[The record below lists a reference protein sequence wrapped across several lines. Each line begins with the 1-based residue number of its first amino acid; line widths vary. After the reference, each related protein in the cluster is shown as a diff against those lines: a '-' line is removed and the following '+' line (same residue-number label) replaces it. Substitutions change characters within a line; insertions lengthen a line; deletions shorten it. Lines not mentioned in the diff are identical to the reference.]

1 MSTLFPLDKNNEG
14 ENVVTGTERAEIIAK
29 VEKIVKVSVRKILG
43 GELDVGEFIM
53 TRVYSNK
60 FRD

>member
-14 ENVVTGTERAEIIAK
+14 GNVVTGTERTEIIAK
-29 VEKIVKVSVRKILG
+29 VQKIVKVSVRKILG

-53 TRVYSNK
+53 TRVCSNK